1 MLQTKK
7 TKKQNRRKRILVF
20 IFFLGY
26 VSLFLLLTGFVW
38 VGKLFPKTSLIS
50 PVSTQSQKSLGAIL
64 DKKNIS
70 YESVEKLDGY
80 YLVKIIDGGEV
91 LISDK
96 KDLTEQASSLQLIVS
111 RLKIEGKKFKRLDFR
126 FDRPVIKF

>member
-26 VSLFLLLTGFVW
+26 ISLFLLLTGFVW
-38 VGKLFPKTSLIS
+38 VEKLFPKASLIS

-80 YLVKIIDGGEV
+80 YLVKIRDGGEV

-96 KDLTEQASSLQLIVS
+96 KDLTEQVSSLQLIVS

>member
-26 VSLFLLLTGFVW
+26 ISLFLLLTGFVW
-38 VGKLFPKTSLIS
+38 VEKLFPKASLIS

-80 YLVKIIDGGEV
+80 YLVKIKDGGEV

-96 KDLTEQASSLQLIVS
+96 KDLTEQVSSLQLIVS

>member
-38 VGKLFPKTSLIS
+38 VEKLFPKASLIS

>member
-38 VGKLFPKTSLIS
+38 VEKLFPKASLIS

-80 YLVKIIDGGEV
+80 YLVKIKDGGEV

>member
-50 PVSTQSQKSLGAIL
+50 PVSTQSQKSLGSIL